1 MPKRKVQIDL
11 GEEVTKGVTV
21 EDEPSLPMERQG
33 SGKQIIQRAVK
44 KSSDAAAMLKA
55 VVEAHSPAEMTFL
68 LREAM
73 TIARARKDWYGI
85 LMILRFQVEY
95 GVGKPVQR
103 SVSAQMSI
111 EQFAAQFEDDP
122 DPLQEDGAVI

>member
-1 MPKRKVQIDL
+1 
-11 GEEVTKGVTV
+11 
-21 EDEPSLPMERQG
+21 
-33 SGKQIIQRAVK
+33 
-44 KSSDAAAMLKA
+44 MLKA
-55 VVEAHSPAEMTFL
+55 VVEAHNPEEMAYL

-73 TIARARKDWYGI
+73 DIARARKDWYGI

-111 EQFAAQFEDDP
+111 EQFAAQFEDGP
-122 DPLQEDGAVI
+122 EPLQGDDAVI